1 MKTYETVL
9 ILDERLV
16 EDGGE
21 AILADVE
28 KTVTALGGTVKEKTS
43 LGRKTFARQVRK
55 TKASSGIY
63 WDVVLDLPPE
73 QVDELKE
80 RYRLNKTVLRI
91 QVMDYVEPPENQP
104 VVPEE

>member
-1 MKTYETVL
+1 MKTYEAVL

-21 AILADVE
+21 AILVDVE
-28 KTVTALGGTVKEKTS
+28 KTIAALGGTVKEKTS

-63 WDVVLDLPPE
+63 WDVVIDLPPE
-73 QVDELKE
+73 QIDELKE
-80 RYRLNKTVLRI
+80 RYRLNKTMLRI
-91 QVMDYVEPPENQP
+91 QVMDYVAPPADQP
-104 VVPEE
+104 AVPAE